1 MLTVVRDNDTAE
13 DVAARLQT
21 REMTV
26 AEIAAAPVAYLP
38 PSFLAAVQGLWPEL
52 VEEPT
57 DRRNGLAAL

>member
-1 MLTVVRDNDTAE
+1 
-13 DVAARLQT
+13 
-21 REMTV
+21 MTV
-26 AEIAAAPVAYLP
+26 AEIAAAPVSFLS